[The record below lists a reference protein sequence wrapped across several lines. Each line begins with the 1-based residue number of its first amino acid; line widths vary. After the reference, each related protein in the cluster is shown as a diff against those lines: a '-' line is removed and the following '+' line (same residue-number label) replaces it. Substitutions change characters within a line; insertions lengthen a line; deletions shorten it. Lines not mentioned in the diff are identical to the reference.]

1 MNRIHY
7 TKPEIEAILSVVNFV
22 DIEEDV
28 FIGKWKKKTTKELT
42 FQINKSEATIN
53 RAFKSALIKVKDA
66 YDRNLI
72 KF

>member
-28 FIGKWKKKTTKELT
+28 FIGKWKKMTTKELT
-42 FQINKSEATIN
+42 FKINKSEATIN
-53 RAFKSALIKVKDA
+53 RAFKSALLKVKDA
-66 YDRNLI
+66 YDKKLI
-72 KF
+72 RI